1 MINTNDV
8 KKQLITKYKNG
19 EFRITKT
26 GVKTIELQGIQFEA
40 DKDFIIREPNY
51 DYAKREIEWYE
62 SQSLNVNDIPGNTP
76 AIWKQCADVNGEINS
91 NYGWMIW
98 SKENGSQYNN
108 CLWQLVNDPATRE
121 ACMIYQR
128 PSMHVD
134 ATANHKHDF
143 CCTYAVQCF
152 LNPVFKKYECEISLP
167 VGMLPDIESYT
178 LDYHVFMRSNDAV
191 FGYDNDYLWHDY
203 VFNKM
208 ITDLSEKLEKPVAR
222 GKLIWNAGSLHVYER
237 HFKFLD

>member
-1 MINTNDV
+1 MLKTEDV
-8 KKQLITKYKNG
+8 KNLLIEKYKNQ

-40 DKDFIIREPNY
+40 DKDSIIRKPNY
-51 DYAKREIEWYE
+51 DYADREIQWYE
-62 SQSLNVNDIPGNTP
+62 SQSLNVNDIPGGAPT
-76 AIWKQCADVNGEINS
+76 IWKQCADVNGDINS
-91 NYGWMIW
+91 NYGWMIY

-108 CLWQLVNDPATRE
+108 CIWQLVNDPTSRE
-121 ACMIYQR
+121 ACMIYNR

-134 ATANHKHDF
+134 ATSNHKHDF

-152 LNPVFKKYECEISLP
+152 LNAIKVDEGQIANSNGY
-167 VGMLPDIESYT
+167 M

-191 FGYDNDYLWHDY
+191 FGFCNDYLYHDH
-203 VFNKM
+203 VMNKM
-208 ITDLSEKLEKPVAR
+208 IRDLSEKLGCPIYR

-237 HFKFLD
+237 HFKFLEN